1 MRQVEPYILSGR
13 FKEWALPTEVL
24 QSYLTRYYMGEND
37 SPETFARVV
46 SNFNMV
52 KCSKEVVMVFIRHA
66 EKHFLTSTVIDLYTR
81 LFDRKEVSLILCSS
95 CLERL
100 LRPDALLHL

>member
-24 QSYLTRYYMGEND
+24 QSYMTRYYMRESD
-37 SPETFARVV
+37 SPDTFAKVV
-46 SNFNMV
+46 SNLNLS
-52 KCSKEVVMVFIRHA
+52 KCSKEVVMAFIRHA

-81 LFDRKEVSLILCSS
+81 LFDRKDVSLISH
-95 CLERL
+95 E
-100 LRPDALLHL
+100 HF